1 MGVLTLQGR
10 GQCLGVSQLLPE
22 APQSLPQPGVRE
34 PSPQA
39 PPVGGTQ
46 GPGDSLVL
54 GWAVPSG
61 RRAQSSPQSVSVSP
75 TLSRRRGVWG
85 RYRSGPAGL
94 RTPAGGWAGG
104 LWKGPRF
111 SAQGPETSPR
121 PPGWG
126 SDLCPQ
132 RPHPGLPASSPL
144 CPVVCPAA
152 LEAVHTGGPG
162 LLLGGQGQG
171 RQRPPSAGGLRG
183 RASGHQAWIQRPD
196 RGRERGRGGGR
207 APGGDPGRRGAEG
220 RGGRGSGQVGRGG
233 EGPGAHPCLCP
244 KPEGSQRLLTSRE
257 DTCPRGSHGPAPAR
271 GGASRA
277 CFQSWWAAPT
287 PRTAGSTLPRSE
299 AQPGLSLRPPG
310 PGAGPSLRV
319 PSPPPPQGLTP
330 SLRGQGGVRV
340 CLEECMKWGE
350 GRDTHGSL
358 GCAPSSSAISGDFLT
373 LGTSPS
379 PEPARG

>member
-1 MGVLTLQGR
+1 MDGSPSCPCPWKRVVGGKLLGDGPARIGPGAELGWEEGLGGRAACGSPDSAGEGR

-61 RRAQSSPQSVSVSP
+61 RRARSSPQSVSVSP

-152 LEAVHTGGPG
+152 LEAVHTRRAWPPSGWTRTGPTKTTVCRRAEGPG
-162 LLLGGQGQG
+162 QWAPGLDSETRQRERTREGWCESTRLGPRQEGSRGQG
-171 RQRPPSAGGLRG
+171 RPWVW
-183 RASGHQAWIQRPD
+183 ASGPW
-196 RGRERGRGGGR
+196 RGG
-207 APGGDPGRRGAEG
+207 P
-220 RGGRGSGQVGRGG
+220 
-233 EGPGAHPCLCP
+233 
-244 KPEGSQRLLTSRE
+244 
-257 DTCPRGSHGPAPAR
+257 
-271 GGASRA
+271 
-277 CFQSWWAAPT
+277 W
-287 PRTAGSTLPRSE
+287 
-299 AQPGLSLRPPG
+299 
-310 PGAGPSLRV
+310 
-319 PSPPPPQGLTP
+319 SPPLPP
-330 SLRGQGGVRV
+330 
-340 CLEECMKWGE
+340 
-350 GRDTHGSL
+350 
-358 GCAPSSSAISGDFLT
+358 
-373 LGTSPS
+373 
-379 PEPARG
+379 PET